1 MMLPT
6 GPAVVNASAVD
17 SDMSVPFVERGH
29 ANLQSFLSRLFGHYP
44 DSIPAANS
52 VRNNNA
58 SEDDDTS
65 SASMGLKEQAPDDE
79 RLQVAVLISMPNAN
93 SPRWENHDSPKGKAR
108 GLSTPG
114 EAGEIPDVVFGVT
127 NVGYQM

>member
-6 GPAVVNASAVD
+6 GPAAVNVPTVD
-17 SDMSVPFVERGH
+17 SEMSLPFVEGGH
-29 ANLQSFLSRLFGHYP
+29 ANFRSFFFRLFGSYP
-44 DSIPAANS
+44 DSAPTPNS
-52 VRNNNA
+52 VRNNNT
-58 SEDDDTS
+58 SEDDTS
-65 SASMGLKEQAPDDE
+65 SASMGSKEQVPDDE

-93 SPRWENHDSPKGKAR
+93 SPRWENNDSPKGKAR

-127 NVGYQM
+127 SVGYQM